1 MQPIPQPA
9 VTAPARH
16 QHSIGADRGESF
28 DSVWDVPGYT
38 TEHVPIEEHT
48 DMNRTMKAIATGA
61 ITAAAGIGVGA
72 FGAEVALAHHNTV
85 SGVSACQANGT
96 YTITWTITNSEA
108 GTAETVSKTAPAG
121 GTFAP
126 AFPIDIAAGGS
137 ANTVQTGIPG
147 STTSVTLAVHGA
159 WINGAT
165 NDAQGTVELA
175 GDCVPNI
182 STPVAPTVTVKT
194 ECGVKDTF
202 TAGPTTGVVYTP
214 TSGSL
219 NAGNN
224 PGAVVATPAQ
234 GYVFSG
240 PQSVSYDLVGSP
252 IEPCT
257 TTSTPVAPTVTTTSE
272 CGVPDSFTAGPT
284 TGVVYTPSSGTLGQ
298 GVSVDVIATPA
309 AGYSFVGPQSVTY
322 TLTGGTIEVC
332 STDTTAATTT
342 TLPATTT
349 TVGGVSEEPA
359 TTVNQVA
366 PPVVGAPTAPDAP
379 ITGLPETGSNNT
391 VTMLLGGFALVAG
404 AAMLAAVR
412 RRSAAK

>member
-1 MQPIPQPA
+1 
-9 VTAPARH
+9 
-16 QHSIGADRGESF
+16 
-28 DSVWDVPGYT
+28 
-38 TEHVPIEEHT
+38 
-48 DMNRTMKAIATGA
+48 MNRTLQAIAVGA
-61 ITAAAGIGVGA
+61 ITAAAAVGVGA
-72 FGAEVALAHHNTV
+72 FGAELALAHHNTV
-85 SGVSACQANGT
+85 GGVAACQANGT

-126 AFPIDIAAGGS
+126 PFPIDIGAGGS

-147 STTSVTLAVHGA
+147 TTTSVTLDVHGV
-159 WINGAT
+159 WTNLNT
-165 NDAQGTVELA
+165 NDAQGTVQLA
-175 GDCVPNI
+175 GDCTPNI

-224 PGAVVATPAQ
+224 PGAVIATPDA
-234 GYVFSG
+234 GHVFSG
-240 PQSVSYDLVGSP
+240 PQSVSFDLVGSP
-252 IEPCT
+252 IEACT
-257 TTSTPVAPTVTTTSE
+257 TTSTPVTPTVTTSTV
-272 CGVPDSFTAGPT
+272 CDVPDSFAAGPT
-284 TGVVYTPSSGTLGQ
+284 TGVVYTPASGTLGQ
-298 GVSVDVIATPA
+298 GLSVDVVATPA
-309 AGYSFVGPQSVTY
+309 TGYAFVGPQSVTF

-332 STDTTAATTT
+332 ATATTAATTT
-342 TLPATTT
+342 TIPGTTT
-349 TVGGVSEEPA
+349 SVSGVSEEPA

-366 PPVVGAPTAPDAP
+366 PPVVGAPAAPDAP

-391 VTMLLGGFALVAG
+391 VTMLLAGFALIGG

-412 RRSAAK
+412 RRSTAK